1 MKRAA
6 LTIAGTIAGLAVL
19 LGFKTQPIG
28 QELTASL
35 APTGTRTDTSSTS
48 TATGGTAAKSSG
60 AGSGTSQPT
69 ATRQTVTGDAASTP
83 YGPVQVK
90 VTSSGGQIV
99 DVEVVQAPWS
109 NAQDQQ
115 INGYALPI
123 LVQETLDA
131 QTANI
136 DMVSGATYTSNGY
149 VTSLQ
154 SALDQIHA

>member
-6 LTIAGTIAGLAVL
+6 LTIVGTIAGLAVL

-35 APTGTRTDTSSTS
+35 VPAETRTGTSATS
-48 TATGGTAAKSSG
+48 TATGEAAGT
-60 AGSGTSQPT
+60 
-69 ATRQTVTGDAASTP
+69 TRQTVTGDAVSTP
-83 YGPVQVK
+83 YGPVQVT
-90 VTSSGGQIV
+90 VTSAGGRIV
-99 DVEVVQAPWS
+99 DVEVVQAPWNS
-109 NAQDQQ
+109 PQDQQ

-123 LVQETLDA
+123 LIQETIDA
-131 QTANI
+131 QTASI